1 MIMIYLGSSDRD
13 LLRYHVLLCLWG
25 RLWSFIY
32 FVEEGG
38 VVFAALTL
46 ILLLLEDRLKT
57 GLGTVELNLT
67 DLDACNLI
75 LLDS

>member
-1 MIMIYLGSSDRD
+1 M
-13 LLRYHVLLCLWG
+13 RYHVLLCLWG

-32 FVEEGG
+32 FVEERSR
-38 VVFAALTL
+38 VLAAL

-57 GLGTVELNLT
+57 SLRTVELNLT